1 MLSPRLSAQLGLL
14 AAASVVAVSVAVL
27 IQGRQNVRSTARTL
41 KAAISL
47 PVDSRI
53 VFGGPAAGASR

>member
-14 AAASVVAVSVAVL
+14 AAASVLAVSVAVL
-27 IQGRQNVRSTARTL
+27 IQGRQDVRSTARTL

-53 VFGGPAAGASR
+53 VFGGPAAGSSR